1 MKNRRKLNAY
11 VAGLGAVLAFTVLP
25 GIARSQSASMSSD
38 TSAASSQSAQNID
51 DVTLQH
57 VAKAYVAVRHI
68 TDDTKQRLA
77 RTEDDSQKKE
87 ISSQAEAQ
95 KLNIVK
101 QEGMQ
106 PETYNK
112 VLIMVQNDPGLQQ
125 KFLSYVNSS
134 VGV

>member
-11 VAGLGAVLAFTVLP
+11 VAGLGAALAFTVLP

-38 TSAASSQSAQNID
+38 TSAESSQSAQNID
-51 DVTLQH
+51 DATLQH

-134 VGV
+134 GGV

>member
-134 VGV
+134 GGV